1 MNNYSILNLPMCH
14 ILTMNQF
21 KILLKLCVVAGAI
34 FIFSS
39 TTDSRSQT
47 NTPNEF
53 YQGLSAYNLGKFGK
67 AAVIWSRL
75 AEKGSAKAK
84 SGLGTLYYTGSGV
97 RRDFAYARKLFLEAA
112 QENIPQAHMFLSLM
126 YRRGDGVRQSYLL
139 SYMWCDIAIG
149 AGHVGATYVVQD
161 LAEYMTGEEVQEA
174 QRLSSEWR
182 EINLK

>member
-1 MNNYSILNLPMCH
+1 MNRYIK
-14 ILTMNQF
+14 F
-21 KILLKLCVVAGAI
+21 LKLCALAGAV
-34 FIFSS
+34 FFLSS
-39 TTDSRSQT
+39 AIEGRAQT
-47 NTPNEF
+47 GSSNEF

-75 AEKGSAKAK
+75 AEKGSANAK

-112 QENIPQAHMFLSLM
+112 LENIPQAHMFLSLM
-126 YRRGDGVRQSYLL
+126 HRRGDGVPQSYLL

-149 AGHVGATYVVQD
+149 AGHEGATYVVQD
-161 LAEYMTGEEVQEA
+161 LAEHLSGEEVQEA

-182 EINLK
+182 EFNLK

>member
-1 MNNYSILNLPMCH
+1 MG
-14 ILTMNQF
+14 QF

-34 FIFSS
+34 FVFSS
-39 TTDSRSQT
+39 TTKSRAEPKS
-47 NTPNEF
+47 PNEF
-53 YQGLSAYNLGKFGK
+53 YQGLSAYNIGKFGK

-97 RRDFAYARKLFLEAA
+97 PRNFAYARKLFLQAA
-112 QENIPQAHMFLSLM
+112 QENIPQAQMFLSLM
-126 YRRGDGVRQSYLL
+126 HRRGDGVRQSYIL

-149 AGHVGATYVVQD
+149 AGHEGATYVVQD
-161 LAEYMTGEEVQEA
+161 LAEHMTGDEVQEA